1 MNTTASLERGYRRLL
16 ATYPRAFRREN
27 EEEILAVLLA
37 TADEDQRRPGLAVS
51 ADLIRS
57 GLLMRLRPTVPHSA
71 RAARA
76 GVKLIYL
83 AALAELAAVSTIVVT
98 SAAVQAYVHRTVP
111 SATHAAA
118 LSLTEDKI
126 AAPIAVVLLLW
137 LAWVVGR
144 RHYWAR
150 VVFFIFFCLSTL
162 SIIAALSESAAV
174 VAPADFAAG
183 VLTWLLQLA
192 AVVLIFNPQSAP
204 YYRHEPA
211 ERLSA

>member
-83 AALAELAAVSTIVVT
+83 AALAELAAVITIVVT